1 MLAVH
6 ECSQEGWS
14 VLYVNEAG
22 ERGERVANE
31 QDGEQ
36 AEEGWGEVR
45 TAQQMHRMHEPG
57 RHEFGR
63 L

>member
-1 MLAVH
+1 
-6 ECSQEGWS
+6 

-22 ERGERVANE
+22 ERGESVANE

-57 RHEFGR
+57 GHEFGR